1 MALSQHEQL
10 AIGCAISLLL
20 HACRLA
26 RSAWPMM
33 KSFWIDRSSVLDLA
47 KRWLARTS
55 ESSALD
61 DYVSNQVKRQL
72 VSNLQEVIGVVAHAF
87 NLLLC
92 FTLFHIM
99 SSAQLR
105 LAGIQLW
112 AVIIIGACSTIGCM
126 VPALVNRHTVHVW
139 YAGLLLGCSFIIG
152 SSSTTSAEEILGHS
166 FLFMSARAVLSS
178 NYSNFTMIVVWN
190 CVYSATAIYAVANA
204 LDSNRELGV
213 DNSLRL
219 PGVIAVEIGAF
230 VAILYLSRT
239 TVASLKREIRHQA
252 QATCLQG
259 ENAATT
265 QLLDV
270 MCEIVVELDSEQ
282 RIAVDSERFAAMFAL
297 NHTRAMKGKKLQDL
311 MPLDEDRKN
320 VDEILLTM
328 SRNTERKDPRLA
340 HVTLRD
346 SYGTQF
352 RAELFFVQFSGL
364 DRSSR
369 YYVGIQENRDAPV
382 AELRTNRSSQRRA
395 GPSVTST
402 DAEDI
407 EQNAGLGSSEMEVNP
422 SDSSQSLGDSPC
434 EPLLHPHFKRTTK
447 EAQELSLMVALVS
460 WNFVVPPRRCC
471 VYHAAMEEM
480 MRIVKPLE
488 QRACNSDFKPDLSA
502 QCSHCGI
509 LDEWENV
516 RDSFQCAHCS
526 RLCMTR
532 GSRMSSL

>member
-20 HACRLA
+20 HAYRVA
-26 RSAWPMM
+26 KSAAPWL
-33 KSFWIDRSSVLDLA
+33 KSCWSERSSVLGLW
-47 KRWLARTS
+47 KRWRACTC
-55 ESSALD
+55 ETTAFD
-61 DYVSNQVKRQL
+61 AYVLEQMERQL
-72 VSNLQEVIGVVAHAF
+72 VSNIKDVIGVVAHAF

-92 FTLFHIM
+92 FTLFNIY
-99 SSAQLR
+99 SSSQLR
-105 LAGIQLW
+105 LVDIQLW
-112 AVIIIGACSTIGCM
+112 AVILIGACSTIGCI

-139 YAGLLLGCSFIIG
+139 YAAFFLGCSFIIA
-152 SSSTTSAEEILGHS
+152 SSDTTNAYEIMRNSTMLI
-166 FLFMSARAVLSS
+166 SARALLSI
-178 NYSNFTMIVVWN
+178 NYTSYHMVVVWN
-190 CVYSATAIYAVANA
+190 CVYCAAATYAKTNA
-204 LDSNRELGV
+204 ALVGDSVR
-213 DNSLRL
+213 LR
-219 PGVIAVEIGAF
+219 GEIALEVGALL
-230 VAILYLSRT
+230 AILYLSRT
-239 TVASLKREIRHQA
+239 TVASLKREIQHQA
-252 QATCLQG
+252 RATNLQS
-259 ENAATT
+259 ENSATT
-265 QLLDV
+265 QLLEV
-270 MCEIVVELDSEQ
+270 MCDVVVELDGEK
-282 RIAVDSERFAAMFAL
+282 RIAENSESLAAMFAF
-297 NHTRAMKGKKLQDL
+297 NHTRGVKGTQLQDL
-311 MPLDEDRKN
+311 MPFAEDRTK
-320 VDEILLTM
+320 VDELLLTM
-328 SRNTERKDPRLA
+328 SRSTGRLDPRLA

-346 SYGTQF
+346 SYGTHF
-352 RAELFFVQFSGL
+352 RAELFFVHFSGL